1 MMMCVGDVLES
12 EHSKKTFD
20 HLIKSRI
27 ASSEFRDVC
36 DEVEQVAYDLDR
48 YNNERFP
55 LQSNTIEWRIRNEYC
70 ARKN

>member
-1 MMMCVGDVLES
+1 MMRVRDVLES

-20 HLIKSRI
+20 HLITSRM

-36 DEVEQVAYDLDR
+36 DEVEQFKHDLDR
-48 YNNERFP
+48 YNNVSF
-55 LQSNTIEWRIRNEYC
+55 LSQSNTIEWRIRNEYR